1 MRTRQRFLAAAT
13 ATVVALGMSLGGASV
28 ALATPEDET
37 TETTETTEVVVLE
50 GEGEGEGLSS
60 AESEV
65 VPDDV
70 EGENAPP
77 AVSASSNGSQKVFVC
92 KYVGT
97 PGVDESLQTGNNPI
111 SVSVNAIPDY
121 QGVGSYF
128 ADAQGRSYVLAEDN
142 RTGGGQEG
150 EPSVSECP
158 APDVPEPAVMN
169 ITFMCKT
176 VEDGPVLNTEYA
188 GDSTE
193 WDADTYIVRI
203 RSDQADVPFQV
214 KVGGTVIYEGVSID
228 GDLFFALESATG
240 GMKVHWGD
248 GLSKGTASTNENPC
262 SYPEPEPAVMN
273 ITFMCKTVEDGPVLN
288 TEYAGDST
296 EWDADTYIV
305 RIRSD
310 QADVPFQVKVG
321 GTVIYEGVSIDGD
334 LFFALESATGGMKVH
349 WGDGLSK
356 GTASTNENP
365 CSYPEV
371 EPTEVEPIVD
381 VIPFDCVFGGSYTLP
396 DVDGVVWTVGGASA
410 EPGLYPV
417 ALAGT
422 DVEIVASIA
431 PDRDDVIFA
440 DGAQTEWSLAFEEP
454 EGGCLETFPLVEPSA
469 SFTLPDCEDLL
480 GTYTLSET
488 EGVTWV
494 VDGDPQAPGTYDAE
508 TGSTVEV
515 EAVAGFGFGFAEET
529 QTEWEFAFV
538 PEEECTELS
547 GEELPTLALTG
558 ASDLTGA
565 FGLAAL
571 LITLTGMGMVVARR
585 RVEA

>member
-262 SYPEPEPAVMN
+262 SYPE
-273 ITFMCKTVEDGPVLN
+273 
-288 TEYAGDST
+288 
-296 EWDADTYIV
+296 
-305 RIRSD
+305 
-310 QADVPFQVKVG
+310 
-321 GTVIYEGVSIDGD
+321 
-334 LFFALESATGGMKVH
+334 
-349 WGDGLSK
+349 
-356 GTASTNENP
+356 
-365 CSYPEV
+365 V

-454 EGGCLETFPLVEPSA
+454 EGGCLETFPLIEPSA